1 MENTTRR
8 IRLVAA
14 LLGLMAGAAAQAKA
28 DLVVNGGFETGDL
41 TGWTL
46 TNDILF
52 TEVRN
57 FAAHDGSWG
66 LSSGAAGTPADLTQ
80 DLATTAGQSY
90 TFSFWLRVFD
100 GTPNSFEA
108 DWNGSALVQ
117 LTDSPA
123 FDWTHYSFTVMATSS
138 STTIQFLLRSVPS
151 EWDLDTVS
159 VIPAR
164 VSVPEPST
172 FLLGSVLGLMGL
184 GYAAAPLAMGSS

>member
-1 MENTTRR
+1 MKTPIGR

-46 TNDILF
+46 TNDPLF

-66 LSSGAAGTPADLTQ
+66 LASGAAGTPASLTQ

-108 DWNGSALVQ
+108 DWDGSPLLQFA
-117 LTDSPA
+117 DSPA
-123 FDWTHYSFTVMATSS
+123 FEWTHYSFTVMATSS
-138 STTIQFLLRSVPS
+138 STTIQILLRSVPS

-159 VIPAR
+159 VNRAR
-164 VSVPEPST
+164 VAVPEPST
-172 FLLGSVLGLMGL
+172 FLLSGAFRPDGPGLRL
-184 GYAAAPLAMGSS
+184 AAPRALR